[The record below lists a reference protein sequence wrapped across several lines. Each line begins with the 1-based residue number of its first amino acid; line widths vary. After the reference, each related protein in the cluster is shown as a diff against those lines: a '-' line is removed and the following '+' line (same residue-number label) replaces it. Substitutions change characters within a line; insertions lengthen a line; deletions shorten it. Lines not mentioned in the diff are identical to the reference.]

1 MFVLKNR
8 TTSITCNEEERNI
21 FNQSLIEVQEKE
33 GIIFSSVKDSFSRLL
48 SIALKAESNESNE
61 TEQVEKPESILEF
74 TESDE
79 NLTKL
84 KSLLDE
90 FRENQGLSEG
100 YLVEGL
106 IIKAVHLAMKAPEVK
121 EVEKEVIKE
130 VPLSIGENQ
139 LLLTITDQPKLPIE
153 KKKILLDEIH
163 SRRKTKKGISE
174 TKEQMLEKMIFN
186 DNNIFNLGGEFFT
199 GF

>member
-163 SRRKTKKGISE
+163 SRRKTKKAFQKQKNKCSR
-174 TKEQMLEKMIFN
+174 K
-186 DNNIFNLGGEFFT
+186 
-199 GF
+199 